1 MISHAIILK
10 WIFRVLALVVS
21 IISFFKGY
29 YSLSIVLILML
40 IISFFEDYHKKIEK
54 CKKKI

>member
-1 MISHAIILK
+1 MISHAKILK

-40 IISFFEDYHKKIEK
+40 IISFFEDYYKKTEK
-54 CKKKI
+54 